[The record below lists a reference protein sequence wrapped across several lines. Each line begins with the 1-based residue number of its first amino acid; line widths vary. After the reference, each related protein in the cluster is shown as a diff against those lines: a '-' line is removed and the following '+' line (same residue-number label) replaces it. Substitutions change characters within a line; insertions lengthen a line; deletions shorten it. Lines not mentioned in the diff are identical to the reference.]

1 MAIDAGTGRLARRIL
16 VRGVVQGV
24 GFRPFVF
31 RLARTHALDGWVLN
45 GDAGVQIH
53 VEGCEPA
60 LQAFISELQSSP
72 PRAAH
77 IAELT
82 IEADGIDEV
91 RGFEIRHSESDRR
104 PTTRVSPDL
113 PVCDACLNELFDP
126 SNQRY
131 LYPYINCTNC
141 GPRYSIV
148 RALPY
153 DRALTTMSSWPL
165 CGECAAEYADP
176 ENRRFHAQPV
186 ACASCGPHYR
196 LLPADARGVR
206 LQADLASPAGAG
218 LHSNVI
224 QAAARLLVEGRIVG
238 VKGIGGYHLAC
249 DADNAM
255 TVAALRDRK
264 YRKDQAFAVMT
275 RDIATAEETV
285 RLTSEARDL
294 LTSTARPIVLAP
306 GRITLPGV
314 APDNCDIGVMLPY
327 TPLHHLLFAFGAP
340 KRLVMTSGNRSSEP
354 IAYLDDD
361 ALRRLA
367 GLADAV
373 LVGERP
379 IARRVDDSVMRAGA
393 CGPTVLR
400 RSRGLA
406 PGAVARF
413 PSTGPI
419 LAVGGDLKN
428 AITLVVDGHAYG
440 SQHIGDLS
448 QLGSRRA
455 FQETIQDLLTMY
467 AITSADLTVTHDRHP
482 EYSSTIDAAE
492 IGARRSVAVQHH
504 RAHVASVLAE
514 RGAFEQRVVGVAL
527 DGTGYGDDGTIWGGE
542 FFVGSIEDGFTRVAH
557 LRRAS
562 LAGGDAAARHPVR
575 AAAGFLNQ
583 LEGLCDVT
591 RPPFSFSPV
600 YEEACEVLRSGM
612 RVFSTTSAGRLFDA
626 VAALVGFTRPITFEG
641 QAAMWL
647 EHLARGASSASTVFT
662 CRFYGTDIDWRD
674 MLVEIADARRRGVS
688 PADLARAFHRTLA
701 RAVAVTTAA
710 LADTAGLDTIALSGG
725 VLQNDLLLGDLR
737 DELEGRSLQ
746 IWINRVVPPNDGG
759 ISLGQAALAACAQE
773 RDA

>member
-1 MAIDAGTGRLARRIL
+1 MAIDAGTGRLARRIH

-31 RLARTHALDGWVLN
+31 RLAGAHALDGWVLN
-45 GDAGVQIH
+45 DDAGVQIH
-53 VEGCEPA
+53 VEGREQA
-60 LQAFISELQSSP
+60 LEAFISELQSSP

-77 IAELT
+77 IAEIT
-82 IEADGIDEV
+82 IEADGIDAV
-91 RGFEIRHSESDRR
+91 RGFEIRHSQSDRR

-113 PVCDACLNELFDP
+113 PICDACLKELFDQ
-126 SNQRY
+126 NDRRY

-141 GPRYSIV
+141 GPRFSIV

-153 DRALTTMSSWPL
+153 DRARTTMSSWPL
-165 CGECAAEYADP
+165 CAECAAEYADV
-176 ENRRFHAQPV
+176 EDRRFHAQPV
-186 ACASCGPHYR
+186 ACPVCGPQYR
-196 LLPADARGVR
+196 LLPSEPHNRFNAV
-206 LQADLASPAGAG
+206 
-218 LHSNVI
+218 
-224 QAAARLLVEGRIVG
+224 QAAARLLAKGSIVA
-238 VKGIGGYHLAC
+238 VKGIGGYHFAC
-249 DADNAM
+249 DSDNAAA
-255 TVAALRDRK
+255 VAALRDRK
-264 YRKDQAFAVMT
+264 YRKEQAFAVMT
-275 RDIATAEETV
+275 RDLATAEETV
-285 RLTSEARDL
+285 RLTAEARDV

-306 GRITLPGV
+306 GRIALPGV
-314 APDNCDIGVMLPY
+314 APDNRDIGVMLPY

-340 KRLVMTSGNRSSEP
+340 KRLVMTSGNRSGEP

-361 ALRRLA
+361 ALRRLTE
-367 GLADAV
+367 LADAV

-406 PGAVARF
+406 PGVVARF
-413 PSTGPI
+413 PSTGPV

-448 QLGSRRA
+448 QLNSRRA
-455 FQETIQDLLTMY
+455 FQETIQDLLAMY
-467 AITSADLTVTHDRHP
+467 AITSTDLTVAHDRHP

-492 IGARRSVAVQHH
+492 IGARRTVAVQHH

-542 FFVGSIEDGFTRVAH
+542 FFVGSIDDGFTRVAH
-557 LRRAS
+557 LRQAS

-583 LEGLCDVT
+583 LEGLCDVM
-591 RPPFSFSPV
+591 RPPFSFPKT
-600 YEEACEVLRSGM
+600 YEEACEVLRSGI
-612 RVFSTTSAGRLFDA
+612 RVFATTSAGRLFDA

-647 EHLARGASSASTVFT
+647 EHLARGASSAPTMFT
-662 CRFYGTDIDWRD
+662 CRFTGTDIDWRD
-674 MLVEIADARRRGVS
+674 LLVEIADARRRGTA
-688 PADLARAFHRTLA
+688 PADIARAFHRSLA
-701 RAVAVTTAA
+701 RSVAVTTAI
-710 LADTAGLDTIALSGG
+710 LAETAGLDTIALSGG
-725 VLQNDLLLGDLR
+725 VLQNDLLLADLR
-737 DELEGRSLQ
+737 DELEGRGLQ

-759 ISLGQAALAACAQE
+759 ISLGQAALARCAQE
-773 RDA
+773 GDA